1 MFLLFPSSSD
11 NHQSMRTTTLE
22 HRPALVFQVNDF
34 RHNKPGGKSVVHYPG
49 PLGCFRC
56 NIFFLVFQECEYMVY
71 KVTGIGRGSQ
81 NFMPRNTSCTLSFEI
96 ELWDFGVLL
105 IRLQIYVF
113 SGDIL
118 ACKEAVFSFPCQ
130 IYLLWQ
136 LPSLFFC

>member
-11 NHQSMRTTTLE
+11 NHQSVRTTTLE

-34 RHNKPGGKSVVHYPG
+34 RHNKPGGKSVVHY
-49 PLGCFRC
+49 
-56 NIFFLVFQECEYMVY
+56 
-71 KVTGIGRGSQ
+71 
-81 NFMPRNTSCTLSFEI
+81 TLSFEI

-113 SGDIL
+113 AGDIL

-130 IYLLWQ
+130 IYLLWE